1 MVGRTQRI
9 LRKYSS
15 PPWVVTP
22 AASSQWAKNIDRHF
36 ISNCHVIHLG
46 GGSFSARLR
55 SNFHCDFCPP
65 EINIVVRMSAQ
76 HPSGPTKQWFPMKC
90 KYSCETAWALVA
102 ANS

>member
-15 PPWVVTP
+15 PPRVLTP

-46 GGSFSARLR
+46 GDHFLL
-55 SNFHCDFCPP
+55 D
-65 EINIVVRMSAQ
+65 
-76 HPSGPTKQWFPMKC
+76 SGPISIVIF
-90 KYSCETAWALVA
+90 ALQK
-102 ANS
+102 